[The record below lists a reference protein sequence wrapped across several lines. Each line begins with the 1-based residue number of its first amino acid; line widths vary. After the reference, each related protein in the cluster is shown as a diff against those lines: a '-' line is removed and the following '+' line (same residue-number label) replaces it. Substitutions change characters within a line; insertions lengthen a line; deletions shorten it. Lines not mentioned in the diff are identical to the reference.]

1 MYSSIAFDPGL
12 RWPQEKHQN
21 LQLFKSLNLAMG
33 TASGAF
39 TALFGIDFPKAIYK
53 GNVLGY
59 QFRAANSFRAG
70 GLHVLFVWAKRNF
83 IFVDQTGWTSNFVCV
98 FFMHW

>member
-1 MYSSIAFDPGL
+1 
-12 RWPQEKHQN
+12 
-21 LQLFKSLNLAMG
+21 MG

-70 GLHVLFVWAKRNF
+70 GLSTACIFLEIFKNNLEAQTRDHTVLCRVVTVHVLVSFWLF
-83 IFVDQTGWTSNFVCV
+83 EIS
-98 FFMHW
+98 